1 MRLGR
6 KRNKPAPAGPGCV
19 VYLFTTYGQPSE
31 TFLRRELA
39 AMLALGVDARVVS
52 LWGGLD
58 AQEVR
63 SLPLSEMLT
72 LLWKAPIALFER
84 PEVFRE
90 LFEHM
95 LDRDIPSW
103 QDFGENW
110 RGVGCAV
117 LLGPELRR
125 MNVRRTHAVWATMP
139 AAAAWVL
146 WKTEG
151 IPYSMGAHAYD
162 VFENGGD
169 WLLPLK
175 LRDAVL
181 VHCSTQAAKERVVE
195 NGCPPSKVTVVRR
208 GLENMPFAMK
218 SLRPAR
224 ERLRL
229 VSVGRFVEKKGFR
242 AQVRLYGELA
252 RRGLD
257 FEARLVGS
265 GPLESEIRELIDS
278 LGLGNR
284 VQLTGWLDEDG
295 VTRQLEWA
303 DAFLFTGRTAKSGD
317 RDGLPNALA
326 EAMAHGVPV
335 VTTPAGAIPEVVVNG
350 INGIMLPVED
360 IEGWL
365 STLRHLQTQDAYC
378 EELRRCARKWVET
391 YFDAH
396 RNAAALRSAIDERIA
411 SL

>member
-1 MRLGR
+1 
-6 KRNKPAPAGPGCV
+6 
-19 VYLFTTYGQPSE
+19 
-31 TFLRRELA
+31 
-39 AMLALGVDARVVS
+39 
-52 LWGGLD
+52 
-58 AQEVR
+58 
-63 SLPLSEMLT
+63 
-72 LLWKAPIALFER
+72 
-84 PEVFRE
+84 
-90 LFEHM
+90 
-95 LDRDIPSW
+95 
-103 QDFGENW
+103 
-110 RGVGCAV
+110 
-117 LLGPELRR
+117 
-125 MNVRRTHAVWATMP
+125 
-139 AAAAWVL
+139 VL
-146 WKTEG
+146 WKIEG
-151 IPYSMGAHAYD
+151 IPYTMGAHAYD

-181 VHCSTQAAKERVVE
+181 VHCSTQAAKIRVVE
-195 NGCPPSKVTVVRR
+195 NGCPPSKVAVVRR

-218 SLRPAR
+218 SLRTNR

-265 GPLESEIRELIDS
+265 GPLEGEIRELIDA
-278 LGLGNR
+278 LGLGDR

-303 DAFLFTGRTAKSGD
+303 DAFLFTGRIAKSGD

-335 VTTPAGAIPEVVVNG
+335 VTTPVGAIPEVIVNG
-350 INGIMLPVED
+350 INGILLPMENV
-360 IEGWL
+360 EGWF
-365 STLRHLQTQDAYC
+365 STLRHIQAEDAYC

-391 YFDAH
+391 YFNAR

-411 SL
+411 AL